1 MHGRFPDHPEPFL
14 EYGLRFQEQLRQLRR
29 VTAPPEGGWYPYESL
44 SSFTTVARL
53 LTPVYQQVRTPPRV
67 LDLGCGDGDYSLLF
81 ASLGMDVDAVDNA
94 RYNYNGMRG
103 VRLLARECGLAPGI
117 VDADLDSGWP
127 LPDREYGL
135 TLFLGLL
142 YHLKNPYQVLEQLA
156 YRTRWCVLST
166 RVAQVT
172 PRNGSRIEEEPVA
185 YLASGMEINGDATNY
200 WIFSPAGLRRILQR
214 TRWAILGEAH
224 LGCLSDS
231 NPSDPQKDQRM
242 FVLLKSRVFSSG
254 LEALPVEGVYA
265 VEEQTWRWTA
275 RHFVLQVILP
285 LEQHCTGFALDLHV
299 PQAAVDKRPV
309 SVRASIG
316 DAVVGSASR
325 AAEGTLRLTG
335 TLPETTL
342 HRPVLHIS
350 FEVDN
355 NGLQS
360 GSDGRDLGLCLPL
373 AEGGRLPF
381 TVY

>member
-1 MHGRFPDHPEPFL
+1 MFPEDPRRL
-14 EYGLRFQEQLRQLRR
+14 VEYGLRFQEQLRQLRQ
-29 VTAPPEGGWYPYESL
+29 VAAPPDGGWYPYESL
-44 SSFTTVARL
+44 SSLTTVAAL
-53 LTPVYQQVRTPPRV
+53 LRPVFEEVCPPARV

-81 ASLGMDVDAVDNA
+81 ASLGLEVDAVDNA
-94 RYNYNGMRG
+94 CYNYNGMRG
-103 VRLLARECGLAPGI
+103 VRQLARECGVSPGI

-127 LPDREYGL
+127 LADREYGL

-172 PRNGSRIEEEPVA
+172 PGNGSRIEEEPVA

-231 NPSDPQKDQRM
+231 NPSDPRKDQRM
-242 FVLLKSRVFSSG
+242 FVLLKSRVFSNG
-254 LEALPVEGVYA
+254 LEALPVEGIYG
-265 VEEQTWRWTA
+265 VEDGTWRWTA
-275 RHFVLQVILP
+275 KHFVLQVILP
-285 LEQHCTGFALDLHV
+285 LEQHCTGFALDLYV
-299 PQAAVDKRPV
+299 PQAAVERKPV
-309 SVRASIG
+309 SVTASIG
-316 DAVVGSASR
+316 GAVVGSGSR

-355 NGLQS
+355 TGLQS
-360 GSDGRDLGLCLPL
+360 GTDGRDLGLCLPL